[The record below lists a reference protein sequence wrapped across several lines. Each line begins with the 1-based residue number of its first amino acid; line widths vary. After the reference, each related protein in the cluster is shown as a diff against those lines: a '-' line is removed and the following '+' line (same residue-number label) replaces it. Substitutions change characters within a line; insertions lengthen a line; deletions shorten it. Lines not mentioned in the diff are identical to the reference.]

1 MTDGT
6 NGKIMF
12 FVIQDQRNCTDGC
25 HKLFEFLHF
34 FRRNRACRSQN
45 IVCIFQHV
53 SGGIL
58 IAYVLRSA
66 HRMTADKMSFQI
78 RVFLDLLMDA
88 GFDTSH
94 IRQQHIIM
102 QNAG

>member
-1 MTDGT
+1 
-6 NGKIMF
+6 MF
-12 FVIQDQRNCTDGC
+12 FVIQNQWNRTNGC
-25 HKLFEFLHF
+25 HKVFKF
-34 FRRNRACRSQN
+34 FYFFGRNRVCRSQN

-53 SGGIL
+53 SSGIL